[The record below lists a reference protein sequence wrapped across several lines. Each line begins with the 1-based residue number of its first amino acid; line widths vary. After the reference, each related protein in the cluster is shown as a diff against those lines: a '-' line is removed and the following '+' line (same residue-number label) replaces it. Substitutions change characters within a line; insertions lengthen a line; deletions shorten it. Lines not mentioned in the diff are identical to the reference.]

1 MGIEEQLDCQGCARC
16 CINQSIVGSERE
28 IAVIAEA
35 TGKKKDEFIEERF
48 FQGELNEG
56 YYCFILQLENADCF
70 FLKKDGNSRFYCE
83 IYTVRPKICQSYPKN
98 KEELAWCI
106 GNMPKFP

>member
-16 CINQSIVGSERE
+16 CINQSIVVSERE
-28 IAVIAEA
+28 IAVIA
-35 TGKKKDEFIEERF
+35 ERF